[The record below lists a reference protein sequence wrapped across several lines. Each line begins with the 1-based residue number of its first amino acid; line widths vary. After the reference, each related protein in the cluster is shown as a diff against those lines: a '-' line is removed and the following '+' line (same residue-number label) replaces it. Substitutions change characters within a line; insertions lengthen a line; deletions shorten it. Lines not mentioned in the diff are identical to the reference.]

1 MTSDEEQS
9 YTIAEAAKMLK
20 VSQDTIRRKMR
31 AGEIEVFRIGRLVRI
46 RKEVLDK
53 LMGKK

>member
-1 MTSDEEQS
+1 MTEES
-9 YTIAEAAKMLK
+9 YTVAEAAKMLR
-20 VSQDTIRRKMR
+20 VHEDTIRRRIR
-31 AGEIEVFRIGRLVRI
+31 AGEIEVFRIGRQIRI

>member
-1 MTSDEEQS
+1 MAEES
-9 YTIAEAAKMLK
+9 YTVDEAAKMLK
-20 VSQDTIRRKMR
+20 VSKDTIRRR
-31 AGEIEVFRIGRLVRI
+31 IRSGEIEVFRIGRLVRI